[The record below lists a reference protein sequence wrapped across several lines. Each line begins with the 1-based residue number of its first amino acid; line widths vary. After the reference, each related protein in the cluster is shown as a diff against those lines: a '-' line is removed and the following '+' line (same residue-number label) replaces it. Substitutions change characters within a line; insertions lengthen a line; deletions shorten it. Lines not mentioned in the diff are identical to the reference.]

1 MPLKSKAQ
9 LRKLYVLES
18 EGKVPKGTAKKWLKH
33 TKNYKALPER
43 KSKKKASFAIDF
55 CKFMLKLSS
64 LKMNLP
70 DKKLVPLPKLSN
82 TPGTPN
88 MVKELKTVTRNPYRN
103 EKEGIAHF
111 MDLLRKGLGP
121 FASEI
126 LKKLPPKGSLT
137 A

>member
-33 TKNYKALPER
+33 TKNYKSLPER

-64 LKMNLP
+64 LEMNLP
-70 DKKLVPLPKLSN
+70 KNLVPLPKLSN

-88 MVKELKTVTRNPYRN
+88 MVKELKTMARNPYRN
-103 EKEGIAHF
+103 EGIVHV

-121 FASEI
+121 FASKI
-126 LKKLPPKGSLT
+126 LKKPQTPKASLKV
-137 A
+137 

>member
-64 LKMNLP
+64 LETNLP
-70 DKKLVPLPKLSN
+70 NKKLVPLPKLSI

-88 MVKELKTVTRNPYRN
+88 MVKVLNTISRNPYRN
-103 EKEGIAHF
+103 EVNIGSI
-111 MDLLRKGLGP
+111 MDSLREGLGP
-121 FASEI
+121 FASKI
-126 LKKLPPKGSLT
+126 LKKPQSPKKQV
-137 A
+137 